1 MPQVSVHHT
10 TPASFAKVLLI
21 LTVVPSIWEWNDW
34 FGELRYGLMREGA
47 GQSLV
52 NADSQP
58 APDLEVEDTDLS
70 ASAFHTH

>member
-1 MPQVSVHHT
+1 
-10 TPASFAKVLLI
+10 
-21 LTVVPSIWEWNDW
+21 
-34 FGELRYGLMREGA
+34 MREGA